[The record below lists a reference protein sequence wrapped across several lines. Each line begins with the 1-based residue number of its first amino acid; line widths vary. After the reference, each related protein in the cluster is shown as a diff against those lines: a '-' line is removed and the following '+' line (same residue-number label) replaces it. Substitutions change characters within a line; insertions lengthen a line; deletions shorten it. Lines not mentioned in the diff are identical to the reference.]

1 MNIKP
6 KIHDTNQS
14 QLPGPQ
20 TAALIGGIYNNG
32 GDRGNDQQDDDEAW
46 AKGCFFARET
56 MFFLAKYPC
65 VLVNSLVKDPFCLE
79 KRLVQCLCCFLCC
92 SMQPAKELVSCKRN
106 NMKRPNLGSCV
117 S

>member
-1 MNIKP
+1 MKIKP

-46 AKGCFFARET
+46 AKGCFFAGET
-56 MFFLAKYPC
+56 M
-65 VLVNSLVKDPFCLE
+65 
-79 KRLVQCLCCFLCC
+79 CFLGEI
-92 SMQPAKELVSCKRN
+92 SMCARKLT
-106 NMKRPNLGSCV
+106 GSV
-117 S
+117 G